1 MEIAIILLLVVANG
15 IFSMAELA
23 VVSSRKTRLQERKDN
38 GSRGAGVAMELAAQ
52 PDDFLSTV
60 QVGITLIGT
69 LAGAFGGATIAGKLA
84 QVLNSWIPVTA
95 AYNETVAI
103 TFVVLVI
110 SYLSIVIGELVPKSL
125 ALGNAEGIA
134 SVLAPPMRFVS
145 RLGSPAV
152 RFLSFSTRVVM
163 KLIPIR
169 ANNDAPVTEAEI
181 HDLIAQGTR
190 HGSFEEAEQ
199 EMVKGVFRLG
209 DRRIVDLMQP
219 RSKVVSLDVNE
230 PWETN
235 RQLLQNSPYSR
246 YPLMEGEL
254 DRFIGV
260 VHVKDIALGL
270 LRESIDLRALAR
282 KPLIVPETAPALD
295 VLERFQ
301 QAKDRIAVI
310 ADEHGGISGIVTLT
324 DLLDA
329 VMGDLRSPG
338 EKTRPGIASREDGSW
353 LVDGAIPVADLVEQ
367 LPWRK
372 LPGDLDEG
380 FTTAG
385 GFVLAH
391 LRRIPVPG
399 DHFEAD
405 GWRFEVVDMDGNRI
419 DKILVTGPDGDEPTA

>member
-1 MEIAIILLLVVANG
+1 MEIAIILLLVLANG
-15 IFSMAELA
+15 LFSMAEMA
-23 VVSSRKTRLQERKDN
+23 VVSSRKTRLQQRKDN

-84 QVLNSWIPVTA
+84 LSLNTLIPAAA
-95 AYNETVAI
+95 AYTESISITV
-103 TFVVLVI
+103 VVLLI

-134 SVLAPPMRFVS
+134 SVLAPPMRFIS

-152 RFLSFSTRVVM
+152 RFLSFSTRMVL

-169 ANNDAPVTEAEI
+169 PNTEAPVTEAEI

-219 RSKVVSLDVNE
+219 RSKVVSLDVAL

-235 RQLLQNSPYSR
+235 RQTLLNSPYSR
-246 YPLMEGEL
+246 YPLIENEL
-254 DRFIGV
+254 DHFIGII
-260 VHVKDIALGL
+260 HVKDIAMAL
-270 LRESIDLRALAR
+270 LQDSIDLRQLAR
-282 KPLIVPETAPALD
+282 KALIVPEAAPALE

-301 QAKDRIAVI
+301 EAKDRIAVI

-329 VMGDLRSPG
+329 VMGDLRDPG
-338 EKTRPGIASREDGSW
+338 EKSRPGVALRDDGSW
-353 LVDGAIPVADLVEQ
+353 LVDGAIPMADLIEQ
-367 LPWRK
+367 LSWRK
-372 LPGDLDEG
+372 IPGDLDEG
-380 FTTAG
+380 YTTAG

-391 LRRIPVPG
+391 LRRIPVSG
-399 DHFEAD
+399 DYFHVD
-405 GWRFEVVDMDGNRI
+405 GWRFEVLDMDGNRI
-419 DKILVTGPDGDEPTA
+419 DKILVTGPASD